1 MRGIIKTR
9 LRHITRHI
17 LLVIVLGCCGLGSCT
32 YYTNEYDPLEVPD
45 NVSFEADIIPIF
57 DASCNVA
64 GCHNGTIAPDLR
76 EDKAYKSLMSGGY
89 VTDVSAAENNKL
101 YQVIDGGS
109 MNAYATDL
117 ERAYIKKWIEEGALD
132 N

>member
-1 MRGIIKTR
+1 MRRILKTK
-9 LRHITRHI
+9 LRHITGNL
-17 LLVIVLGCCGLGSCT
+17 LLVIVLGGCGLGSCT

-45 NVSFEADIIPIF
+45 NVSFEADIVPIF
-57 DASCNVA
+57 DASCNTA

-76 EDKAYKSLMSGGY
+76 EDKAYNSLTSGY

-101 YQVIDGGS
+101 YQAIDGGS
-109 MNAYATDL
+109 MDAYATDL

>member
-1 MRGIIKTR
+1 M
-9 LRHITRHI
+9 LYE
-17 LLVIVLGCCGLGSCT
+17 VI
-32 YYTNEYDPLEVPD
+32 
-45 NVSFEADIIPIF
+45 
-57 DASCNVA
+57 
-64 GCHNGTIAPDLR
+64 
-76 EDKAYKSLMSGGY
+76 
-89 VTDVSAAENNKL
+89 TDVSAAENNKL